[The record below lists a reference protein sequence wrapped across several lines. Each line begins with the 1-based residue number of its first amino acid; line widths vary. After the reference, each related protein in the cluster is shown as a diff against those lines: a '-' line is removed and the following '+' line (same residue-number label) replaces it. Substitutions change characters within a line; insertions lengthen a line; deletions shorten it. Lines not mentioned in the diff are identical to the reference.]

1 MTAAG
6 IIAEYNPFH
15 NGHAYM
21 LSKVKSEIS
30 DAAVIAMSTSFVQR
44 GEPAVL
50 STQAR
55 VKAALANSADLV
67 VALPVPWA
75 MSGAQNFAAGGVSV
89 LGSLGVVRKLAFG
102 SESAD
107 MELLEKVS
115 KCINSDATVELMR
128 KYLSEGLSFAA
139 ARQRAVEQICP
150 EAACVLG
157 KPNDIL
163 AVEYMNAVK
172 SLGVNLTP
180 HCIKRQGVGHDCAAE
195 GSSASASAVRELMQT
210 DGNIADFVPE
220 ETVSIIEAEKKRGRA
235 PASLSNIERA
245 VLYKLRTSGVQE
257 IAQAP
262 DVSEGIENR
271 IAFAAQEACSLD
283 EVYAMAKT
291 KRYTHAR
298 IRRIVMSTF
307 LGITAKDAEG
317 VPPYIRILGFSGN
330 GKALLRQANGDCG
343 LPVVMKY
350 SDVKKLDDKAKRVF
364 ELECRAADIHSLCF
378 PVPAACASVQKF
390 TPVIMK

>member
-30 DAAVIAMSTSFVQR
+30 DAAVVAMSTSFVQR
-44 GEPAVL
+44 GEPAIL
-50 STQAR
+50 STEAR
-55 VKAALANSADLV
+55 VKAALSNSADLV

-75 MSGAQNFAAGGVSV
+75 MSGAQNFAAGGVAV
-89 LGSLGVVRKLAFG
+89 LSSLGMVQNLVFG

-107 MELLEKVS
+107 IELLKKVS
-115 KCINSDATVELMR
+115 ECVNGDAIVPLLR
-128 KYLSEGLSFAA
+128 QYLSEGLSFAS

-150 EAACVLG
+150 EAAFVLG
-157 KPNDIL
+157 NPNDIL

-172 SLGVNLTP
+172 ALGANLMP
-180 HCIKRQGVGHDCAAE
+180 FCVKRQGVGHDCAAE
-195 GSSASASAVRELMQT
+195 GRSASASAVRELMCAAEST
-210 DGNIADFVPE
+210 ADFVPA
-220 ETVSIIEAEKKRGRA
+220 ETAKIIEEEKNCGRT
-235 PASLSNIERA
+235 PATLANIERA
-245 VLYKLRTSGVQE
+245 VLYKLRMSGADE

-317 VPPYIRILGFSGN
+317 VPPYIRVLGFSEDGR
-330 GKALLRQANGDCG
+330 ALLRQANGCCD

-378 PVPAACASVQKF
+378 PVPAACASVQKS
-390 TPVIMK
+390 TPVMLK

>member
-44 GEPAVL
+44 GEPAIL

-55 VKAALANSADLV
+55 VKSALVNSADLV

-89 LGSLGVVRKLAFG
+89 LNSLGVVCNLAFG

-107 MELLEKVS
+107 IELLKKVS
-115 KCINSDATVELMR
+115 ECVNGDATVDLLR
-128 KYLSEGLSFAA
+128 KYLSEGLSFAS
-139 ARQRAVEQICP
+139 ARQKAVGQICP
-150 EAACVLG
+150 EAAFVLG
-157 KPNDIL
+157 NPNDIL
-163 AVEYMNAVK
+163 AVEYLNSVK
-172 SLGVNLTP
+172 TLGANLAP
-180 HCIKRQGVGHDCAAE
+180 FCVKRQGAGHDCAAE
-195 GSSASASAVRELMQT
+195 GSSASASAVRELMRT
-210 DGNIADFVPE
+210 ADAVADFVPE
-220 ETVSIIEAEKKRGRA
+220 ETASIIETEKKCGRA

-245 VLYKLRTSGVQE
+245 VLYKLRTSSADE

-307 LGITAKDAEG
+307 LGITARDAEG
-317 VPPYIRILGFSGN
+317 VPPYIRVLGFSGG
-330 GKALLRQANGDCG
+330 GKTLLRQANDACG
-343 LPVVMKY
+343 LPIVMKY
-350 SDVKKLDDKAKRVF
+350 SDVKKLDDKAKRIF
-364 ELECRAADIHSLCF
+364 ELECRAADVHSLCF
-378 PVPAACASVQKF
+378 PVPVACASVQKF
-390 TPVIMK
+390 TPVILK

>member
-21 LSKVKSEIS
+21 LSKVKEEIS

-50 STQAR
+50 STEAR
-55 VKAALANSADLV
+55 VRAALANSADLV
-67 VALPVPWA
+67 IALPVPWS
-75 MSGAQNFAAGGVSV
+75 MSGAQSFAAGGVAV
-89 LGSLGVVRKLAFG
+89 LGSLGVVRNLAFG

-107 MELLEKVS
+107 IGLLEKVS
-115 KCINSDATVELMR
+115 ECANSEEVVPLL
-128 KYLSEGLSFAA
+128 KQYLSEGLPFAA
-139 ARQRAVEQICP
+139 ARQKAVERICP
-150 EAACVLG
+150 EAASILG
-157 KPNDIL
+157 NPNDIL
-163 AVEYMNAVK
+163 AVEYLAAIK
-172 SLGVNLTP
+172 STGVNLEP
-180 HCIKRQGVGHDCAAE
+180 FCVGRKGVGHDCAAD
-195 GSSASASAVRELMQT
+195 GSSASASAVRELMRA
-210 DGNIADFVPE
+210 DEDYADFVPA
-220 ETVSIIEAEKKRGRA
+220 ETAGIIEEEKKCGRA
-235 PASLSNIERA
+235 PATLANVERA
-245 VLYKLRTSGVQE
+245 VLYKLRTSCAAE

-271 IAFAAQEACSLD
+271 IVFAAQEACSLD

-298 IRRIVMSTF
+298 IRRIVMNTF

-317 VPPYIRILGFSGN
+317 VPPYIRVLGFSES
-330 GKALLRQANGDCG
+330 GKALLRQVNGSCG

-350 SDVKKLDDKAKRVF
+350 SDVKKLDDKAKRIY

-378 PVPAACASVQKF
+378 PVPAASASVQKS
-390 TPVIMK
+390 TPVILR

>member
-21 LSKVKSEIS
+21 LSKVKTEIS

-75 MSGAQNFAAGGVSV
+75 MSGAQNFATGGVSV
-89 LGSLGVVRKLAFG
+89 LNSLGVVHKLAFG
-102 SESAD
+102 SECAD
-107 MELLEKVS
+107 IELLKKVGE
-115 KCINSDATVELMR
+115 CVNGGETVELLR

-139 ARQRAVEQICP
+139 ARQKAVEQICP
-150 EAACVLG
+150 EAVGVLG
-157 KPNDIL
+157 NPNDIL

-180 HCIKRQGVGHDCAAE
+180 LCIKRQGVGHDCAAE
-195 GSSASASAVRELMQT
+195 GSSASASAVRALMRT
-210 DGNIADFVPE
+210 AGDISGFVPE
-220 ETVSIIEAEKKRGRA
+220 ETVSIIETEKKCGRV
-235 PASLSNIERA
+235 PATLSNIERA
-245 VLYKLRTSGVQE
+245 VLYKLRMSSAQE
-257 IAQAP
+257 IALAP

-317 VPPYIRILGFSGN
+317 VPPYIRVLGFSNN
-330 GKALLRQANGDCG
+330 GKMLLRQANGACG

-350 SDVKKLDDKAKRVF
+350 SDVKKLDDKAKRIF

-390 TPVIMK
+390 TPVILK

>member
-21 LSKVKSEIS
+21 LSKVKEEIS

-50 STQAR
+50 STEAR
-55 VKAALANSADLV
+55 VKAALSNSADLI

-75 MSGAQNFAAGGVSV
+75 MSGAQNFAAGGVS
-89 LGSLGVVRKLAFG
+89 LLNSLGVVQSLAFG
-102 SESAD
+102 SETAD
-107 MELLEKVS
+107 IELLKKTGECVNGNAVAVLLKQ
-115 KCINSDATVELMR
+115 
-128 KYLSEGLSFAA
+128 YLSEGLTFAA

-150 EAACVLG
+150 EAAAVLEN
-157 KPNDIL
+157 PNDIL
-163 AVEYMNAVK
+163 AVEYLSALK
-172 SLGVNLTP
+172 KLGARLTP
-180 HCIKRQGVGHDCAAE
+180 FCIKRHGVGHDCAAD
-195 GSSASASAVRELMQT
+195 GFSASASAVREMMR
-210 DGNIADFVPE
+210 DSRDIADFLPS
-220 ETVSIIEAEKKRGRA
+220 ETVRIIDEEKKHGRA
-235 PASLSNIERA
+235 PAALSNIERA
-245 VLYKLRTSGVQE
+245 VLYKLRMVSADE

-298 IRRIVMSTF
+298 IRRIVMNVF
-307 LGITAKDAEG
+307 LGITAEDAEG
-317 VPPYIRILGFSGN
+317 EPPYIRVLGFSEG
-330 GKALLRQANGDCG
+330 GKSLLRQANNACG

-350 SDVKKLDDKAKRVF
+350 SDIKKLDDKAKRIF

-378 PVPAACASVQKF
+378 PVSAPCASVQKS
-390 TPVIMK
+390 TPVMVK